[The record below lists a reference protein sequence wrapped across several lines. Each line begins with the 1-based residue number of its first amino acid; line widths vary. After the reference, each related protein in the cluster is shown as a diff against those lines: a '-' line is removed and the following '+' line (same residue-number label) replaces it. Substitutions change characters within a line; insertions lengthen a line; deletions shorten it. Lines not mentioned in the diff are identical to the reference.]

1 MRRWLS
7 VAVDRDKAMACH
19 FDPLIVTVERGRLG
33 FFAKATGQRDPVYA
47 ELPAAVAAGHPD
59 LPVPP
64 SFYFSLE
71 LDRPD
76 PFGWLTA
83 LGIDLRR
90 VLHGEQS
97 FAYHAMAHAGDTLTL
112 RSRIADVTVKKGGA
126 LELLSKQTEVTRDG
140 APVAELVS
148 VIAVRN
154 LEAGR

>member
-97 FAYHAMAHAGDTLTL
+97 FAYHAMAHGGGHAHSAFAHRGRDCQEGRCAGTAKQ
-112 RSRIADVTVKKGGA
+112 ADRGDA
-126 LELLSKQTEVTRDG
+126 
-140 APVAELVS
+140 
-148 VIAVRN
+148 
-154 LEAGR
+154 